1 MTPKVVELP
10 AGEKTVKVV
19 SGYRHSLAITASGNL
34 YGWGFNS
41 QQQLSH
47 SAEYADPENPQH
59 AIMTPVLLNTGEL
72 DRKFIV
78 DAAAGEEHTV
88 VVAQIRREE
97 KCISELVFACGN
109 NLKGQLGINRTCH
122 VTGWTLIDDI
132 SELFD
137 ESEKGLVPLH
147 VHKL

>member
-88 VVAQIRREE
+88 VVA
-97 KCISELVFACGN
+97 
-109 NLKGQLGINRTCH
+109 
-122 VTGWTLIDDI
+122 
-132 SELFD
+132 
-137 ESEKGLVPLH
+137 
-147 VHKL
+147 